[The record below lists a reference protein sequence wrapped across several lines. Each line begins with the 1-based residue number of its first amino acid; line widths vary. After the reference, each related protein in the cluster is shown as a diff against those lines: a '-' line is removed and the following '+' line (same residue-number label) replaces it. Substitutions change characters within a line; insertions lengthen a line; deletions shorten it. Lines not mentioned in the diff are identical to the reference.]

1 MRNREIEDKALI
13 NIKHSISALIVDQEE
28 DVGILVILGAG
39 ILGALLML
47 IIIGKGKIDLLIEL
61 SNKSVCTFPG
71 LALVCWI
78 YKERRE
84 DADMRDK
91 EREILRRRSL
101 RNSIR
106 GH

>member
-47 IIIGKGKIDLLIEL
+47 IIIGKGKIDQ
-61 SNKSVCTFPG
+61 
-71 LALVCWI
+71 ALHCI
-78 YKERRE
+78 
-84 DADMRDK
+84 
-91 EREILRRRSL
+91 
-101 RNSIR
+101 NSYVTNLFARFQAWPWCAGSTKR
-106 GH
+106 GARTQT

>member
-47 IIIGKGKIDLLIEL
+47 IIIGKEKMDQATLI
-61 SNKSVCTFPG
+61 T
-71 LALVCWI
+71 
-78 YKERRE
+78 
-84 DADMRDK
+84 M
-91 EREILRRRSL
+91 
-101 RNSIR
+101 
-106 GH
+106 